1 MAIQLQTFSVSGL
14 FGIYSHTVTLN
25 TDKHI
30 SVIIGPNGR
39 GKTVCLRLIDA
50 MFNRK
55 FAYFAEVPFHQILFT
70 FSNGDYLKVHKHEPS
85 NDDDDHTSAI
95 RNLVIEFPSETGK
108 IEDWKLGEFPS
119 GDPRIR
125 HLTRFL
131 PFLERVTEDIWID
144 TRDGEEVS
152 LREISELYGD
162 RLPNRISRY
171 LESNEPDRFQQLVN
185 SINCSLIETQR
196 LLVLSEDEW
205 SDEYR
210 PQASRRRR
218 QASSSRYAVEDKAR
232 SLRQIIRGTLAQYA
246 NLSQSLDRSF
256 PRRVLRAKFQASLTE
271 TEIRSQ
277 LERLDQNRQE
287 LMHAGIL
294 DQELE
299 PVSMDGGDIESGVA
313 QVLDVYIEDTAK
325 KLKVF
330 DGLLEK
336 IMALTEIVNERF
348 IDKKLRVDREHGF
361 TVLSQGEERIP
372 LDKLSSGEQHQLI
385 LIYDLLFEVKKNS
398 LILID
403 EPELSLHV
411 SWQKTFIESLERM
424 IALNGF
430 DVVIATHSPPLVA
443 KHFDLTTELG
453 DVEEMSQ

>member
-1 MAIQLQTFSVSGL
+1 M
-14 FGIYSHTVTLN
+14 
-25 TDKHI
+25 
-30 SVIIGPNGR
+30 
-39 GKTVCLRLIDA
+39 
-50 MFNRK
+50 
-55 FAYFAEVPFHQILFT
+55 
-70 FSNGDYLKVHKHEPS
+70 
-85 NDDDDHTSAI
+85 
-95 RNLVIEFPSETGK
+95 
-108 IEDWKLGEFPS
+108 
-119 GDPRIR
+119 
-125 HLTRFL
+125 
-131 PFLERVTEDIWID
+131 
-144 TRDGEEVS
+144 
-152 LREISELYGD
+152 
-162 RLPNRISRY
+162 
-171 LESNEPDRFQQLVN
+171 
-185 SINCSLIETQR
+185 
-196 LLVLSEDEW
+196 LSEDEW

-287 LMHAGIL
+287 LMDAGIL

-313 QVLDVYIEDTAK
+313 QVLYVYIEDTAK
-325 KLKVF
+325 KLRVF

-361 TVLSQGEERIP
+361 TVLSQGGERIP

-453 DVEEMSQ
+453 DGEEMSQ